1 MPRSPFLDVE
11 TPVTFKDQPGV
22 QSAVLYTYIPLCN
35 LECFQCHNKLSFD
48 GRSGFIS
55 YKKLS
60 DKLDKLKLLGV
71 ELIIISGGEPTLEK
85 RLEEGL
91 QFIKEKGFPV
101 RIDTNGTMPD
111 RIEELIRNKM
121 VDGFALDIKIPIKN
135 VYSDEEKERFKQIL
149 FSNKR
154 ENDEKLFWYVE
165 NLIESVEKIKN
176 FTKKYSLA
184 LENNSHFTI
193 LRTVRYPL
201 LTESD
206 IVDIKAFAEATGI
219 PYQLNPF
226 YSVEA

>member
-1 MPRSPFLDVE
+1 MPLSPFLDVE

-48 GRSGFIS
+48 SRSGFIS
-55 YKKLS
+55 YEKLS
-60 DKLDKLKLLGV
+60 EKLDKLKLLGV

-91 QFIKEKGFPV
+91 KFIRKADFPV
-101 RIDTNGTMPD
+101 RIDTNGTLPD

-121 VDGFALDIKIPIKN
+121 VDGFALDIKIPIKD
-135 VYSDEEKERFKQIL
+135 VYSDEEKARFKQIL
-149 FSNKR
+149 FSNKL
-154 ENDEKLFWYVE
+154 ENDEKLSWYVE
-165 NLIESVEKIKN
+165 NLKKSVEKIKK
-176 FTKKYSLA
+176 FT
-184 LENNSHFTI
+184 LENGSQLTI

-201 LTESD
+201 LTEKDLSD
-206 IVDIKAFAEATGI
+206 IRTFAESTGI
-219 PYQLNPF
+219 PYQINPF